1 MEGDHH
7 DQNTNEVYRECL
19 RNHAASLGSYATDG
33 CGEFTLDDASP
44 GGLQCAACGCHRNF
58 HRRVAYAATSSQ
70 AAGGS
75 GRSSGHHHHHH
86 NRVIMSSSS
95 RGRDPSDNT
104 IATQDQLMDYNAG
117 GGGSPDS
124 GDRMSGKKRFR
135 TKFTAEQKEKMLAFA
150 EKLGW
155 KLQRKDLEDE
165 IERFCRSIGV
175 SRQVFKVWMHN
186 HKNLSSSSTSAS
198 TGNASSLTTQ

>member
-1 MEGDHH
+1 MEGDH
-7 DQNTNEVYRECL
+7 DPNTNDVYRECL

-33 CGEFTLDDASP
+33 CGEFTVDHASP

-58 HRRVAYAATSSQ
+58 HRRVTYAATSSQ
-70 AAGGS
+70 AAGG
-75 GRSSGHHHHHH
+75 GRSGHLQHH
-86 NRVIMSSSS
+86 VIMSCSS
-95 RGRDPSDNT
+95 RGRDPAENIIT
-104 IATQDQLMDYNAG
+104 TQDQLIDYNAG

-124 GDRMSGKKRFR
+124 GERMSSEKKRFR

-155 KLQRKDLEDE
+155 KLLRKDLEDE
-165 IERFCRSIGV
+165 IETFCRSVGV
-175 SRQVFKVWMHN
+175 TRQVFKVWMHN